1 MVNWLYL
8 YLIVYVINLM
18 ILMERMNRFSSC
30 LFCEFSA
37 NIKIIL
43 QYSLAE
49 KKSASSF
56 FLLPVGQEGR
66 DLLVVLILLI

>member
-49 KKSASSF
+49 KKISF
-56 FLLPVGQEGR
+56 FLLPVGQEVT